1 MDNAINMKYCI
12 IKKVPLWARIWTV
25 GLAGVALSGC
35 STNASTNANA
45 DNLPVRVEIHDRR
58 GLLQD
63 GPTTGETLTAVPVC
77 PSGKCTSE
85 LHYQWY
91 IAKSQG
97 AEAIPGATSVTY
109 TPSATDMNSRLFVR
123 VRAE

>member
-1 MDNAINMKYCI
+1 MDNAINMKKHT
-12 IKKVPLWARIWTV
+12 IKKDPLWARVLAV
-25 GLAGVALSGC
+25 GLAGFALSGC
-35 STNASTNANA
+35 SSNTPTNADAN
-45 DNLPVRVEIHDRR
+45 NLPVRVEIHDHQ

-109 TPSATDMNSRLFVR
+109 TLSASDVSNRVFVK
-123 VRAE
+123 VRPK